1 MLARFSA
8 NGALD
13 NSFGTGGVVVT
24 DLPDRFDEASAVA
37 IAPDGKVVVAG
48 RSGDDALV
56 ARYDVNGRLDTSFGG
71 GLVLL
76 DSGGEEVALAVAVTA
91 NGKVVVGGRSYGSA
105 AGVCCTMDAL
115 VARYQIDGTLDPS
128 FGGGDGL
135 VTVHL
140 VPGPAEGGSDRFQAL
155 QVVPGDGVIAVG
167 TNGGDIATA
176 RLRPNGT
183 LDEDFGK
190 GGRVTA
196 DLGAAFGERAVG
208 LVRLSDG
215 RLLVAAQTYAQGG
228 LDLALVR
235 FKASGVIDRSFGRS
249 GVVTADVAG
258 ATDETGGVV
267 LQPDGRAIVVGV
279 AGLTT
284 TFSFVSAR
292 FTA

>member
-1 MLARFSA
+1 M
-8 NGALD
+8 
-13 NSFGTGGVVVT
+13 
-24 DLPDRFDEASAVA
+24 
-37 IAPDGKVVVAG
+37 
-48 RSGDDALV
+48 
-56 ARYDVNGRLDTSFGG
+56 
-71 GLVLL
+71 
-76 DSGGEEVALAVAVTA
+76 
-91 NGKVVVGGRSYGSA
+91 
-105 AGVCCTMDAL
+105 
-115 VARYQIDGTLDPS
+115 Q
-128 FGGGDGL
+128 GDGL
-135 VTVHL
+135 VTVDL

-167 TNGGDIATA
+167 TNGGDIAMA

-183 LDEDFGK
+183 LDGSFGTRGVVTADFNGWPDEASGLTVLPNGRIVIAGTACREPGPSDEDCDVALLRYRANGTVDNGFGK

-208 LVRLSDG
+208 LVRVSDG

-258 ATDETGGVV
+258 ATDEAGGVV